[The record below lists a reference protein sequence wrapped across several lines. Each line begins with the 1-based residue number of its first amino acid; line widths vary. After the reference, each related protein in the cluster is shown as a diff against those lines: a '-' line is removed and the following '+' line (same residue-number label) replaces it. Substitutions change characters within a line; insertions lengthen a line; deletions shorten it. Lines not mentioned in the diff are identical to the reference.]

1 MAELKRII
9 RTECLHYDGKTGRVY
24 TNFAGIKSRKSL
36 GRLENMPRHLPLEL
50 IDEWNQIF
58 EIVIQEFTGI
68 RE

>member
-36 GRLENMPRHLPLEL
+36 GRLENMPRHFR
-50 IDEWNQIF
+50 WN
-58 EIVIQEFTGI
+58 
-68 RE
+68 